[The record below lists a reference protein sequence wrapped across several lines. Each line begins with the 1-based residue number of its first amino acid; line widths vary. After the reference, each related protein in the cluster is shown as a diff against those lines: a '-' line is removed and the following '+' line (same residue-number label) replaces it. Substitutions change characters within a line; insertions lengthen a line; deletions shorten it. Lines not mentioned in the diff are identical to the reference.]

1 MASVLSI
8 KVLLLF
14 VVLFFGENVI
24 CDVSD
29 HDNMEELKQMINN
42 KEFYENLMGM
52 ENQILKSLKYDE
64 LKIPI
69 LTREAEEYIDLS
81 NFELIKH
88 ITTGLNF
95 IEYIIPTPSCTIDDI
110 INFEHVTK
118 KQLIKAYNAER
129 SDLMKKKMVLVRSL
143 KITKLML
150 TPMYVYE
157 KTRDIKQALIKINN
171 ILIHKDKELEKENTY
186 LYSKTYFEKILNYIN
201 EVKMR
206 NSGEDAYATII
217 LGNDY
222 SKVPQANDLFFTTN
236 DDLTF
241 MTKLDKI
248 SNYFG
253 LGVYNLVGSNL
264 VALGHFIVLQ
274 LALRKYPE
282 FFENTDLKFFSWQ
295 KILNF
300 NMSDRFRALDT
311 MCNVKGS
318 YNVLLKRRK
327 IYLKSIKKSSFEEC
341 NVLEFLVHYFNKYQ
355 MALITNAYEEK
366 FKSHYFMEHKHTKNE
381 FFKFMCNNKKK
392 CNIYNSERFLKEGE
406 HITPLGNESS
416 EDNSLNAY
424 NIYLNFYYFT
434 TFYNKFSP
442 KQVLFKHFL
451 NLTGLLNNVNK
462 AYVSSIYL
470 PGYYNGKRKTE
481 SKRIVDVADVDI
493 DVDLSFHE
501 ESSISDLFENLLK
514 CVEKCNSIFVDEKV
528 SDSFLGK
535 VLDISRNKITKCN
548 LCKGVFTYINSKH
561 EEAPSMLQKFYT
573 YTTRIINT
581 NSVSA
586 LIKNLNVYEE
596 YDNFLSND
604 IDWYTFLLL
613 FRLTSYKDIANKNLG
628 EAMYLSLKKED
639 KFYRSVTTSYWF
651 PSPIKKAYT
660 LYVRHNLSVNLVEKL
675 ESLLGPGTI
684 EKMKKSIQF
693 IVHVNSFSQLDFFHS
708 LNEPPAGQERL
719 FPLSMMLENKFVD
732 WFYSSNLGYFF
743 LNYEDPST
751 RQRMHEK
758 VKSQR
763 FETPKYGRWI
773 EILRKIITYT
783 YDSYFNQ
790 RHVKYLYKDHDN
802 YNISNKIMLM
812 RDSYEL
818 YLENYKDIIF
828 YADIFNLRKYLT
840 ATPTAKKVMD
850 RLIYY
855 MHYAFGNSLNV
866 YKYGIIYGFKLHK
879 EYLKEFSDELF
890 SVYKLNR
897 NIFSDTSF
905 LQSVYLLFRKIEN
918 SFQTHR
924 RNDKISLNNIFF
936 LNVSK
941 DYSKLSKKER
951 FEELNNSMASKFFS
965 KALFSTFQ
973 IMFSTKLSNYIED
986 LDKTYGTANMLGL
999 SVSERAFFH
1008 FAYAYYGSIMDK
1020 ITNSLLPIY
1029 SKKPITQLKY
1039 GKTFLFSNYFM
1050 LVSHIYSLLN
1060 LNNLSLLC
1068 ENQAIASS
1076 NYYSSKKMFQFI
1088 DKKFLP
1094 IAVYFLKLRIES
1106 VINTPNEFTWMGKM
1120 ITQNSALNPMIYLGI
1135 HMATNVY
1142 FDTGLV
1148 FPNAFQGKLAEQT
1161 EHVLPQSPSLKP
1173 GVHGFTKYTILELIN
1188 GTSIVFVLFPLL
1200 RYYAFHQNFAFFFV
1214 SPIRVMD
1221 RFHRV
1226 FESYVKNVVATNFRR
1241 YTTDEVLKFTQRT
1254 LLNIK
1259 KRGYFEESI
1268 RARHESKR
1276 ANAHPLIKELDD
1288 DMPMITPQE
1297 YERIQK
1303 NDYSLYVDDHEV
1315 FEIEDAE
1322 EKFLND
1328 KEYVRSDL
1336 LEEGETSTPAQ
1347 SNEPEEEKIEGD
1359 IRKTEIQ
1366 SEKVIEGVQNT
1377 KVLSEEGSIKGL
1389 YEGDNT
1395 KELFE
1400 KKNDKELGEDED
1412 IMDDA
1417 LMVKRSLN

>member
-1 MASVLSI
+1 
-8 KVLLLF
+8 
-14 VVLFFGENVI
+14 
-24 CDVSD
+24 
-29 HDNMEELKQMINN
+29 
-42 KEFYENLMGM
+42 
-52 ENQILKSLKYDE
+52 
-64 LKIPI
+64 
-69 LTREAEEYIDLS
+69 
-81 NFELIKH
+81 
-88 ITTGLNF
+88 
-95 IEYIIPTPSCTIDDI
+95 
-110 INFEHVTK
+110 
-118 KQLIKAYNAER
+118 
-129 SDLMKKKMVLVRSL
+129 
-143 KITKLML
+143 
-150 TPMYVYE
+150 
-157 KTRDIKQALIKINN
+157 
-171 ILIHKDKELEKENTY
+171 
-186 LYSKTYFEKILNYIN
+186 
-201 EVKMR
+201 
-206 NSGEDAYATII
+206 
-217 LGNDY
+217 
-222 SKVPQANDLFFTTN
+222 
-236 DDLTF
+236 
-241 MTKLDKI
+241 
-248 SNYFG
+248 
-253 LGVYNLVGSNL
+253 
-264 VALGHFIVLQ
+264 
-274 LALRKYPE
+274 
-282 FFENTDLKFFSWQ
+282 
-295 KILNF
+295 
-300 NMSDRFRALDT
+300 
-311 MCNVKGS
+311 
-318 YNVLLKRRK
+318 
-327 IYLKSIKKSSFEEC
+327 
-341 NVLEFLVHYFNKYQ
+341 
-355 MALITNAYEEK
+355 
-366 FKSHYFMEHKHTKNE
+366 
-381 FFKFMCNNKKK
+381 
-392 CNIYNSERFLKEGE
+392 
-406 HITPLGNESS
+406 
-416 EDNSLNAY
+416 
-424 NIYLNFYYFT
+424 
-434 TFYNKFSP
+434 
-442 KQVLFKHFL
+442 
-451 NLTGLLNNVNK
+451 
-462 AYVSSIYL
+462 
-470 PGYYNGKRKTE
+470 
-481 SKRIVDVADVDI
+481 
-493 DVDLSFHE
+493 
-501 ESSISDLFENLLK
+501 
-514 CVEKCNSIFVDEKV
+514 
-528 SDSFLGK
+528 
-535 VLDISRNKITKCN
+535 
-548 LCKGVFTYINSKH
+548 
-561 EEAPSMLQKFYT
+561 
-573 YTTRIINT
+573 
-581 NSVSA
+581 
-586 LIKNLNVYEE
+586 
-596 YDNFLSND
+596 
-604 IDWYTFLLL
+604 
-613 FRLTSYKDIANKNLG
+613 
-628 EAMYLSLKKED
+628 MYLSLKKED

-763 FETPKYGRWI
+763 FEAPKYGRWI
-773 EILRKIITYT
+773 EILRKIIMYT

-790 RHVKYLYKDHDN
+790 RHVKNLLMDHDN

-818 YLENYKDIIF
+818 YLDNYKDIIF

-855 MHYAFGNSLNV
+855 MHYVFGNSLNV
-866 YKYGIIYGFKLHK
+866 YKYGIIYGFILHK

-924 RNDKISLNNIFF
+924 RNDKIVRYIYDHVCIHVYIVFLNNIFF

-941 DYSKLSKKER
+941 DYSKLSKEER
-951 FEELNNSMASKFFS
+951 FQELNNSMASKFFS

-1094 IAVYFLKLRIES
+1094 IAVYFLKLRIGS
-1106 VINTPNEFTWMGKM
+1106 VISTPNEFKWMWN
-1120 ITQNSALNPMIYLGI
+1120 ILTDNSALNPMIYLGI

-1161 EHVLPQSPSLKP
+1161 KHVLPQSPAMKP

-1188 GTSIVFVLFPLL
+1188 GTSAVFVLFPLL

-1221 RFHRV
+1221 RFHGV
-1226 FESYVKNVVATNFRR
+1226 FESYVKNVVRTNFRR

-1268 RARHESKR
+1268 RARHESRR

-1315 FEIEDAE
+1315 FDIEDGE

-1336 LEEGETSTPAQ
+1336 LEEGGTNTAAE
-1347 SNEPEEEKIEGD
+1347 SNEPEEQKFEGNAEEKKPKQGG

-1366 SEKVIEGVQNT
+1366 SEMVIEGEQNT
-1377 KVLSEEGSIKGL
+1377 KALSEEGSIKGL
-1389 YEGDNT
+1389 YEGSNT
-1395 KELFE
+1395 KKSFE
-1400 KKNDKELGEDED
+1400 KKNNKELGEDED
-1412 IMDDA
+1412 ITDDA